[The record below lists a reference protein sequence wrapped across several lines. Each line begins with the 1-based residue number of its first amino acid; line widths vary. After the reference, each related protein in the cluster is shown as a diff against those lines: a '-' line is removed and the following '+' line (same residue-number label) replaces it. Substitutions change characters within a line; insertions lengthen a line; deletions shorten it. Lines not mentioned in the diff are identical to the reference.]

1 MNRKRKINA
10 IFNKRLK
17 KMNAKKH
24 SSSTK
29 PKYVSKAE
37 RAKLELEAAQQ
48 AEQSVEELSVDTQ
61 SEEIVTS

>member
-24 SSSTK
+24 SSTK